1 MLSNMKYNSKYKRYV
16 SKNGLVFR
24 VRNGILVP
32 CKLSYNR
39 YGYLQVSTPLRT
51 LTVHRLVYETFF
63 GEVAKGFDIDHI
75 NDIKDDNRIEN
86 LRVLSHRDNSQ
97 KLSTVIKRYESLIKK
112 GRHIDRQRFL
122 SQATCI

>member
-1 MLSNMKYNSKYKRYV
+1 MKYNSKYNRYV

-39 YGYLQVSTPLRT
+39 YGYLQVATSLRT
-51 LTVHRLVYETFF
+51 LTVHKLVYETFF
-63 GEVAKGFDIDHI
+63 GEVAKGFDVDHI
-75 NDIKDDNRIEN
+75 NDIKDDNRLEN
-86 LRVLSHRDNSQ
+86 LRVLSHRDNSC
-97 KLSTVIKRYESLIKK
+97 KLSTVIKKYESLIKK
-112 GRHIDRQRFL
+112 GYHLDRQRFL

>member
-1 MLSNMKYNSKYKRYV
+1 MKYNSKYKRYV

-39 YGYLQVSTPLRT
+39 SGYLQVSTPLRT

-86 LRVLSHRDNSQ
+86 LRVLSHHDNSQ

-112 GRHIDRQRFL
+112 GRNIDRQRFL